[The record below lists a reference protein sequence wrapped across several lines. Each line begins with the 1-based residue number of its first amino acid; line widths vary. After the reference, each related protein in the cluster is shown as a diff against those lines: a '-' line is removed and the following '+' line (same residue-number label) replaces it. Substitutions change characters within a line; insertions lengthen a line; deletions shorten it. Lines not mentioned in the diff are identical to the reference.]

1 MSTTVQLHDLYF
13 VPYIEEAKIQQRV
26 LELGAALATKFA
38 DKQPIFL
45 AILNGS
51 YVFAADLMRAC
62 EFDHEVTFI
71 KLTSYEGTKTTGRI
85 TTQIGLKENLAD
97 RHVIIV
103 EDIIDT
109 GTTIHHFLPTLKK
122 EKPASTSIISF
133 LSKPDALKFPLK
145 IDYIGFEIPN
155 KFVVGYGL
163 DYNGLGRN
171 LKSIYQLSDDKKMT

>member
-1 MSTTVQLHDLYF
+1 MSKTVQLHDLYF
-13 VPYIEEAKIQQRV
+13 NPYIEETTIRQRV
-26 LELGAALATKFA
+26 VELGAELATKFS

-51 YVFAADLMRAC
+51 YVFAADLLRAC
-62 EFDHEVTFI
+62 EFDHEVSFI

-85 TTQIGLKENLAD
+85 TTQIGLKENLTD
-97 RHVIIV
+97 RHVILV

-122 EKPASTSIISF
+122 ESPASISIVSF
-133 LSKPDALKFPLK
+133 LSKPDALQFPLK
-145 IDYIGFEIPN
+145 IDYTGFEIPN

-171 LKSIYQLSDDKKMT
+171 LKSIYQLAMTKI